1 MSNDLRKLKL
11 ELDLKQN
18 ELEKTE
24 ILLKTSTEKV
34 KSLKSDLTYLR
45 SHLNKVRGF
54 INELFDT
61 SKSTKSNTNTEIL
74 SDLDKFQLMENK
86 LMNRLNSTK
95 NELDALELECNKNK
109 AVIIVLKHDIKD
121 LRLKFDEG
129 YNDWYKKTGMIINFD

>member
-74 SDLDKFQLMENK
+74 SDLDKFQLMEHK

>member
-1 MSNDLRKLKL
+1 
-11 ELDLKQN
+11 
-18 ELEKTE
+18 
-24 ILLKTSTEKV
+24 
-34 KSLKSDLTYLR
+34 
-45 SHLNKVRGF
+45 
-54 INELFDT
+54 
-61 SKSTKSNTNTEIL
+61 
-74 SDLDKFQLMENK
+74 MEHK